1 MFTLYLIVDSS
12 LLSNQ
17 TTKKAQKESK
27 RQRSDELAKKYDF
40 SMIAPITENPL
51 VFDVAMSNVESNVE
65 INETKIL
72 FKKRPPKKRKGDSVI
87 SVDHEVVVVKPR
99 DPLPSV
105 TQFHQSH
112 RPGRLYGVVDE
123 KHLLLYR
130 IEPFELLDLS

>member
-1 MFTLYLIVDSS
+1 
-12 LLSNQ
+12 
-17 TTKKAQKESK
+17 
-27 RQRSDELAKKYDF
+27 
-40 SMIAPITENPL
+40 MITPITENPIL
-51 VFDVAMSNVESNVE
+51 FDVVTSKIESKVEMS
-65 INETKIL
+65 ETKIL

-130 IEPFELLDLS
+130 IEPFKLLDLS